1 MKWVTRERPKTD
13 RIACPWLIRKFIDPV
28 DLPGVD
34 QAEAYDQSA
43 ESLAGN
49 WFERLLEHNIST
61 VRDARLLRV
70 LDEIHRDRAA
80 EPVKAGVVFGAGHMP
95 AVVDHL
101 CGQLGYIAAHAEWLT
116 VAHRRTRIPPRLG
129 LQPRSEEDATS
140 RS

>member
-1 MKWVTRERPKTD
+1 MKWITRYHVKVD
-13 RIACPWLIRKFIDPV
+13 RVACPWLIRKFIDPV
-28 DLPGVD
+28 DLPGVE

-43 ESLAGN
+43 ESLTGN

-61 VRDARLLRV
+61 VRDARLIRV

-80 EPVKAGVVFGAGHMP
+80 ELMKVGVVFGAGHMP

-116 VAHRRTRIPPRLG
+116 AAHRRT
-129 LQPRSEEDATS
+129 
-140 RS
+140 